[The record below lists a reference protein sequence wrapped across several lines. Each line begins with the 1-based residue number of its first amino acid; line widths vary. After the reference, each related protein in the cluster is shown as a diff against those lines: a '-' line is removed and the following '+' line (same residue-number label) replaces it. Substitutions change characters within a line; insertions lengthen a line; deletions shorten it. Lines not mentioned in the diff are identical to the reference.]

1 MSRTQGSFLVAGV
14 AVAAGAAGCA
24 LGMLLAPASGKDL
37 RKRLTWMSEQQWK
50 TFSHTAER
58 FLNDVTVSA
67 ATEIARAKSY
77 CAAKAA

>member
-1 MSRTQGSFLVAGV
+1 
-14 AVAAGAAGCA
+14 
-24 LGMLLAPASGKDL
+24 MLLAPASGKDL

-67 ATEIARAKSY
+67 AAELARAKSY